1 MKEVL
6 VKKLLTIGVV
16 LALLVTFMVPVAVMA
31 EDRCVYEPPP
41 CPPLPEKTTRTMAGA
56 AVWTTLAATD
66 IMGTAVAQTPGM
78 LACNLGGWSD
88 ELGVVAMEGVSVI
101 LQGVAGLLPAVGEM
115 IGMAELLEPV
125 ADILAGLAE
134 LFIRID
140 G

>member
-1 MKEVL
+1 

-16 LALLVTFMVPVAVMA
+16 LALLVTFMVPAAVMA
-31 EDRCVYEPPP
+31 QDDRCVYEPPD

-56 AVWTTLAATD
+56 MVWTTLGATD
-66 IMGTAVAQTPGM
+66 IMGTAVAQTTGM

-101 LQGVAGLLPAVGEM
+101 LEGVAGLLPAVGGL
-115 IGMAELLEPV
+115 IGFEELLEPV
-125 ADILAGLAE
+125 ADILVGLGG
-134 LFIRID
+134 LFAALD